1 MKDYSLGLYE
11 KSMPAA
17 AAWRDRLSA
26 AKRSGFD
33 FVEISVDETDEKLA
47 RLHWDKAE
55 KDELIRDMKM
65 SGCPIKSMC
74 LSGHRRYPLGSGVQS
89 VAQRSMKIM
98 DLAILLANDLGIRM
112 IQLAGYDVYYNETS
126 TLDTKE
132 RFMDNL
138 YKSVMLAA
146 KYGVILGLETM
157 ENDFMNT
164 VEKAMYFVSEIN
176 SPYLQVYP
184 DVGNI
189 TNATP
194 NATYDIRKGRGH
206 IAAAHLKET
215 KEGVYRDL
223 KFGEGRVDFKTIIQI
238 LKRQG
243 VRFFTAEFWWDGKDD
258 WTENLCKTHS
268 FLAEYLEK

>member
-1 MKDYSLGLYE
+1 ME
-11 KSMPAA
+11 CA
-17 AAWRDRLSA
+17 
-26 AKRSGFD
+26 
-33 FVEISVDETDEKLA
+33 V
-47 RLHWDKAE
+47 
-55 KDELIRDMKM
+55 
-65 SGCPIKSMC
+65 
-74 LSGHRRYPLGSGVQS
+74 
-89 VAQRSMKIM
+89 
-98 DLAILLANDLGIRM
+98 LLANDLGIRI

-126 TLDTKE
+126 SLDTKE
-132 RFMDNL
+132 RFADNL
-138 YKSVMLAA
+138 FKSTMLAA

-189 TNATP
+189 TNATH

-223 KFGEGRVDFKTIIQI
+223 KFGQGGVDFETIIRI

-243 VRFFTAEFWWDGKDD
+243 VRSFTAEFWWDGKED
-258 WTENLCKTHS
+258 WLEKLCKAKV
-268 FLAEYLEK
+268 FLTEYLEK